1 MTAEIQASVNTVL
14 KAYRSDSPDSTA
26 MALREY
32 WLTFAPNQGIKLIK
46 TELLQQ
52 IEAAGTPIPVLKEI
66 GEEIARAARKDVNGY
81 LPLARLLW
89 DTYGREGR
97 VIALIIFGS
106 MTMVEP
112 ETLVPMLKE
121 VCRNCITWEDAD
133 RLAMDAVE
141 PIVRKYPERWMNE
154 MAHWLEDPNK
164 WVRRAAITIIGRL
177 PMKHPGYTEQ
187 CLALSETLL
196 PDTDLDVKRAVS
208 FAIRI
213 FARSNP
219 SLTCAFLEKHIREAN
234 LAYAWV
240 LSDVMKSMYPKILG
254 QFTCLLPGY
263 ISWKESLNPKVKER
277 RSLESA
283 IHVLRNFEDQ
293 QRGTA

>member
-1 MTAEIQASVNTVL
+1 MTAEIQAKFQTIL
-14 KAYRSDSPDSTA
+14 KGYLPGSPDITA
-26 MALREY
+26 AALREY
-32 WLTFAPNQGIKLIK
+32 WLTFAPDQGIKLIK
-46 TELLQQ
+46 TELLLQ
-52 IEAAGTPIPVLKEI
+52 IDAAGIPIPVLKEI
-66 GEEIARAARKDVNGY
+66 GGEIAKVARKDVNGY

-89 DTYGREGR
+89 DEYGREGR

-106 MTMVEP
+106 MVLVEP
-112 ETLVPMLKE
+112 ETLVPMLKG
-121 VCRNCITWEDAD
+121 VCGTCLTWEDAD

-141 PIVRKYPERWMNE
+141 PIVRKYPERWVNE
-154 MAHWLEDPNK
+154 MAMWLEDPNK

-177 PMKHPGYTEQ
+177 PMKHPGYTAQ

-213 FARSNP
+213 CARSNP
-219 SLTCAFLEKHIREAN
+219 FLTCTFLEKHIRERN

-240 LSDVMKSMYPKILG
+240 LSDVIKSMYPKILG
-254 QFTCLLPGY
+254 QFISLLPGY
-263 ISWKESLNPKVKER
+263 ISWKEILDPKAKER

-283 IHVLRNFEDQ
+283 IEVLQNIADQ
-293 QRGTA
+293 SRGTV

>member
-1 MTAEIQASVNTVL
+1 MRA
-14 KAYRSDSPDSTA
+14 
-26 MALREY
+26 Y
-32 WLTFAPNQGIKLIK
+32 WLTFAPDHGLKLIK
-46 TELLQQ
+46 AELLTQ

-66 GEEIARAARKDVNGY
+66 GAEIAKAARKDVNGY

-89 DTYGREGR
+89 DEYGREGR

-106 MTMVEP
+106 LALVEP
-112 ETLVPMLKE
+112 ETLVPMLKG

-141 PIVRKYPERWMNE
+141 PIVRKYPDHWVPE
-154 MAHWLEDPNK
+154 MANWLEDPNK

-177 PMKHPGYTEQ
+177 PMKHPGYTAQ

-196 PDTDLDVKRAVS
+196 LDSDLDVKKAVS
-208 FAIRI
+208 FAIRMC
-213 FARSNP
+213 ARSNP
-219 SLTCAFLEKHIREAN
+219 SLSCGFLEKQIREMN

-240 LSDVMKSMYPKILG
+240 LSDVIKSMYPKILG
-254 QFTCLLPGY
+254 QFTSLLPGY
-263 ISWKESLNPKVKER
+263 IAWKESLDPKAKER

-283 IHVLRNFEDQ
+283 IEVLQNIEDQ
-293 QRGTA
+293 YSGTA